1 LRIFSLL
8 VGLALSN
15 FGAADS
21 LPQLG
26 TTTAGFT
33 QQQEQILGQH
43 WLRQLRGQTS
53 MFEDPLILDYLNDN
67 ISHLRRPLSLGP
79 LPVTTLVVNN
89 PLLNAFAVP
98 GNIIGVNSG
107 LFLTVPIEEQFLSV
121 LAHELAHLE
130 LHHFN
135 QQLVNQAQ
143 NQKKAFMAVL
153 TATVIAPYS
162 INASQALFTAAIAD
176 SAVNQLAYTRTLEA
190 EADRR
195 ATFIMAQGGYRT
207 NAVSDM
213 LQTMMAYNLPNRSQV
228 PEYFLTHPLTSNRIA
243 DGLRFSQDQTLAQ
256 NPKIP
261 NHLAFQ
267 LIRLR
272 LAKTHKVGLLP
283 PTDSE
288 TQALLHWA
296 NNLLQTDKHMN
307 NGELDLAA
315 QLLSTFPDTLQIE
328 SEWLLRQAE
337 LWHLKGNPDQAL
349 SQLLK
354 MKQQTPNSIRLTL
367 ATAEQL
373 KRMNRLPEAIQILRK
388 QAQNNPNQPGLWFNV
403 MQYSVLGQD
412 EWTRFDAEM
421 HYLWLTGQ
429 DDRVIHTLE
438 TALVSNQWTGTEKAR
453 IKDRLRQWRHELD
466 VLEKL

>member
-1 LRIFSLL
+1 MRIFSLL

-153 TATVIAPYS
+153 
-162 INASQALFTAAIAD
+162 N
-176 SAVNQLAYTRTLEA
+176 VNE
-190 EADRR
+190 D
-195 ATFIMAQGGYRT
+195 
-207 NAVSDM
+207 
-213 LQTMMAYNLPNRSQV
+213 
-228 PEYFLTHPLTSNRIA
+228 
-243 DGLRFSQDQTLAQ
+243 
-256 NPKIP
+256 
-261 NHLAFQ
+261 
-267 LIRLR
+267 
-272 LAKTHKVGLLP
+272 
-283 PTDSE
+283 
-288 TQALLHWA
+288 
-296 NNLLQTDKHMN
+296 
-307 NGELDLAA
+307 
-315 QLLSTFPDTLQIE
+315 
-328 SEWLLRQAE
+328 
-337 LWHLKGNPDQAL
+337 
-349 SQLLK
+349 
-354 MKQQTPNSIRLTL
+354 
-367 ATAEQL
+367 
-373 KRMNRLPEAIQILRK
+373 
-388 QAQNNPNQPGLWFNV
+388 
-403 MQYSVLGQD
+403 
-412 EWTRFDAEM
+412 
-421 HYLWLTGQ
+421 
-429 DDRVIHTLE
+429 
-438 TALVSNQWTGTEKAR
+438 
-453 IKDRLRQWRHELD
+453 
-466 VLEKL
+466 